1 MQEQAISKGIAP
13 GAASWLF
20 SSMGLGNFAGR
31 LSFGLI
37 CDAVTARTG
46 EHNVV
51 FVIIAGSLVNGLG
64 GWHQLHISVSHPSS
78 SPAAVILSGFLHS
91 FPGQVAAAAVF
102 GLTYG
107 GYCTSVIVYLRWG
120 RVVSV
125 SCPQLE

>member
-64 GWHQLHISVSHPSS
+64 GWLH
-78 SPAAVILSGFLHS
+78 LH
-91 FPGQVAAAAVF
+91 
-102 GLTYG
+102 
-107 GYCTSVIVYLRWG
+107 TSV
-120 RVVSV
+120 
-125 SCPQLE
+125 

>member
-1 MQEQAISKGIAP
+1 MIVKTGCGTDGALHSTSSISP
-13 GAASWLF
+13 F
-20 SSMGLGNFAGR
+20 
-31 LSFGLI
+31 
-37 CDAVTARTG
+37 
-46 EHNVV
+46 
-51 FVIIAGSLVNGLG
+51 
-64 GWHQLHISVSHPSS
+64 S

-120 RVVSV
+120 RVVRV

>member
-1 MQEQAISKGIAP
+1 MFPALSGRLHHVQLHLCEHKIINLTLNVNIGHLLHRYCVQEQAISKGIAP

-31 LSFGLI
+31 LSFGLV

-64 GWHQLHISVSHPSS
+64 G
-78 SPAAVILSGFLHS
+78 
-91 FPGQVAAAAVF
+91 
-102 GLTYG
+102 
-107 GYCTSVIVYLRWG
+107 
-120 RVVSV
+120 
-125 SCPQLE
+125 

>member
-1 MQEQAISKGIAP
+1 
-13 GAASWLF
+13 
-20 SSMGLGNFAGR
+20 MGLGNFAGR
-31 LSFGLI
+31 LSFGLV

-64 GWHQLHISVSHPSS
+64 GWHHLHTSVSSLTLL
-78 SPAAVILSGFLHS
+78 PAAVILSGFLHS

-107 GYCTSVIVYLRWG
+107 GYCTSVIVFLRWG
-120 RVVSV
+120 EVISRK
-125 SCPQLE
+125 LE

>member
-64 GWHQLHISVSHPSS
+64 GWHQLHISVVTS
-78 SPAAVILSGFLHS
+78 AANRLIGEVVQSRRRPLLLVESTYRLLVLS
-91 FPGQVAAAAVF
+91 
-102 GLTYG
+102 
-107 GYCTSVIVYLRWG
+107 YLRHY
-120 RVVSV
+120 
-125 SCPQLE
+125 